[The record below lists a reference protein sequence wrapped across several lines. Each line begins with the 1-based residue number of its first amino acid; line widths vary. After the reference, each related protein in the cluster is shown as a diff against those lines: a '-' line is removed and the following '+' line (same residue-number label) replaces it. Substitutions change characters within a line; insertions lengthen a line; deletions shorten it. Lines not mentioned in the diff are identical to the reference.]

1 MHQLIDKKYKITG
14 YLVLLLILSTT
25 SGKFI
30 ESKNNYS
37 SLNKTKVDVRGLSSK
52 ENLEILK
59 KLDKVLS
66 QSIFNIDEEE
76 IKKILER
83 QNIIEEYEVKKIYPS
98 TIKINIKP
106 TKFIARISDQHQ
118 LLVGSNGKIIK
129 KQKYEKDLPYIFGEF
144 KTKDFLI
151 FKKNVELS
159 SFNFSEFKMLYF
171 FPLNRWD
178 ILTTDGV
185 LIKLPKENLIKSLD
199 LAHKIISKDFLK
211 NKNFIDL
218 RVSNQLIIK

>member
-1 MHQLIDKKYKITG
+1 MRQLIDKKYKITG

-178 ILTTDGV
+178 ILTTNGV

>member
-1 MHQLIDKKYKITG
+1 MRQLIDKKYKITG

-199 LAHKIISKDFLK
+199 LAHKIISKDFLR